1 MLEGVLVRKQER
13 QRFIAKIIRENAIS
27 KQEDLVALL
36 IEKKIPVTQATVS
49 RDIKEMK
56 LIKVLNENG
65 VLKYEL
71 PQNDNS
77 ASGRLNKLLKKA
89 FIGLKR
95 MDKMVSIVTKP
106 GSGFALGGLIE
117 TVYPECVFTVMA
129 NDDRILIFMETEEAA
144 SDMEEKIYGILK

>member
-1 MLEGVLVRKQER
+1 MRKQER
-13 QRFIAKIIRENAIS
+13 QRFISKIIRENEVF

-36 IEKKIPVTQATVS
+36 IEKNIPVTQATVS

-65 VLKYEL
+65 ILKYGL

-77 ASGRLNKLLKKA
+77 ASGRLNKLLKKS
-89 FIGLKR
+89 FIDLKR
-95 MDKMVSIVTKP
+95 MDKMVSIITKP

-117 TVYPECVFTVMA
+117 TVYPEYLFTVMA
-129 NDDRILIFMETEEAA
+129 NDDKILIFMETEEAA
-144 SDMEEKIYGILK
+144 SDMEDKIYGILK

>member
-1 MLEGVLVRKQER
+1 MRKQER
-13 QRFIAKIIRENAIS
+13 QRFISKIIRENEVF

-36 IEKKIPVTQATVS
+36 IEKNIPVTQATVS

-65 VLKYEL
+65 ILKYGL

-77 ASGRLNKLLKKA
+77 ASGRLNKLLKKS
-89 FIGLKR
+89 FIDLKR
-95 MDKMVSIVTKP
+95 MDKMVSIITKP

-117 TVYPECVFTVMA
+117 TVYPEFLFTVMA
-129 NDDRILIFMETEEAA
+129 NDDKILIFMETEEAA
-144 SDMEEKIYGILK
+144 SDMEDKIYGILK